1 MSLSKIYSSK
11 LYLTSNRQDKIH
23 AAIQNPV
30 NLELVQQV
38 AAYLDDDSKKDLKQ
52 AIEEKE
58 IKPDQNLESVA
69 APEAN
74 ENVFDTPDFGS
85 GFGSGSAFSGGGHS
99 SGGFSGGNG
108 NVFDDFSSEVSE
120 GDMPEGGDSAPAPE
134 SSEPSAPAP
143 ESSEP
148 SEPVE
153 ETTEITGVDEI
164 DSKDSAVLQSGIIKK
179 LLNDQEDTSG
189 VVRVDIDD
197 TETWIYYNDKVNLN
211 DIFDNVIAL
220 LKDYKYDMLKFS
232 RLART
237 DNAVVF
243 DIKD

>member
-23 AAIQNPV
+23 AAIQDPI

-52 AIEEKE
+52 AIKEEE
-58 IKPDQNLESVA
+58 IKPDQNLGSDTTS
-69 APEAN
+69 EAN

-85 GFGSGSAFSGGGHS
+85 GSAFSGGSHS
-99 SGGFSGGNG
+99 SGGFSGSGG
-108 NVFDDFSSEVSE
+108 NVFDDFSSEVPE
-120 GDMPEGGDSAPAPE
+120 GDIPEGGDSASE
-134 SSEPSAPAP
+134 SSEPSAPVPAP

-164 DSKDSAVLQSGIIKK
+164 DSKDSVVLQSGIIKK

-243 DIKD
+243 DVKE